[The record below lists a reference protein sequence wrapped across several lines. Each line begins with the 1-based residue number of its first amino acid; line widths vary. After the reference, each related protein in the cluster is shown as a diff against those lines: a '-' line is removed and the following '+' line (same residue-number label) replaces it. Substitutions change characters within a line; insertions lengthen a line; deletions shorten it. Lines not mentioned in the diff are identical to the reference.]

1 MIVQY
6 SFEQLFTMVDG
17 DRGKNYPKDSDFS
30 EEGYCLFLN
39 AGNVTSNGW
48 SFEDKMFI
56 SKEKDEI
63 LNKGKVSKGDLIIT
77 TRGTVG
83 NVVLYN
89 ERVPFENVRINSGML
104 ILKINNEE
112 ALDNRFAY
120 YLLISPYVKKIIS
133 LFCSGSAQPQLPV
146 KDFKKIKVNLPS
158 IDFQRKT
165 AFLLY
170 SFDLSIENNTK
181 RIKLLEKMA
190 ENLYKEWFAR
200 FRFPGHEGVEFE
212 NGLPMGWVYTTI
224 EDLSEILQR
233 GISPQYDDDGE
244 YTVISQKCIRTSVV
258 DFSESRHQTK
268 KYKSELNLQDADIV
282 ICSTGT
288 GTLGRVGK
296 VIGNYPNTTFDSHV
310 TLVRAKAGISK
321 QYLYSAIKNMQV
333 WLENMGVGSTNQQE
347 LNRKTIKNAKIVLPD
362 ENTMKRFEEIS
373 KCIHDEIGS
382 LIASRDNLTKQR
394 DLLLP
399 RLMSGKLEVK

>member
-1 MIVQY
+1 MEYRALGEFCTITSSKRIFAEQYVTEGIPFYRSKEIIEKNNNNDITESLYITEEVYENIQKKFGVPQEGHMLLTSVGTLGIPYIVKDEKFY
-6 SFEQLFTMVDG
+6 FKDG
-17 DRGKNYPKDSDFS
+17 NLTWMKDFS
-30 EEGYCLFLN
+30 DELSPYYLYY
-39 AGNVTSNGW
+39 W
-48 SFEDKMFI
+48 I
-56 SKEKDEI
+56 SSRFGKE
-63 LNKGKVSKGDLIIT
+63 SLISRAIGSSQAAIT
-77 TRGTVG
+77 
-83 NVVLYN
+83 
-89 ERVPFENVRINSGML
+89 ID
-104 ILKINNEE
+104 ILKK
-112 ALDNRFAY
+112 Y
-120 YLLISPYVKKIIS
+120 KLLVPDRTVQDSISSVLQEYDRLI
-133 LFCSGSAQPQLPV
+133 Q
-146 KDFKKIKVNLPS
+146 
-158 IDFQRKT
+158 
-165 AFLLY
+165 
-170 SFDLSIENNTK
+170 NNTK
-181 RIKLLEKMA
+181 RIKLLEQMA

-212 NGLPMGWVYTTI
+212 NGLPMGWTYTTI
-224 EDLSEILQR
+224 EELSEVLQR

-244 YTVISQKCIRTSVV
+244 YIVISQKCIRTSIV
-258 DFSESRHQTK
+258 DFGESRHQTK
-268 KYKSELNLQDADIV
+268 KYKSELNLQDADTV

-296 VIGNYPNTTFDSHV
+296 VIGDYPNATFDSHV

-399 RLMSGKLEVK
+399 RLMSGKLEAK

>member
-1 MIVQY
+1 MRLKEVTVSANTGLDAIKRAPIVEEETGLKCIRIQDI
-6 SFEQLFTMVDG
+6 SQ
-17 DRGKNYPKDSDFS
+17 GKDFDDW
-30 EEGYCLFLN
+30 
-39 AGNVTSNGW
+39 GNTVT
-48 SFEDKMFI
+48 
-56 SKEKDEI
+56 
-63 LNKGKVSKGDLIIT
+63 T
-77 TRGTVG
+77 
-83 NVVLYN
+83 
-89 ERVPFENVRINSGML
+89 ENDYKKFK
-104 ILKINNEE
+104 LKINDLLV
-112 ALDNRFAY
+112 ARTGATVGVS
-120 YLLISPYVKKIIS
+120 YLVKKDYNAV
-133 LFCSGSAQPQLPV
+133 FNNGSIRLRLSKDVNTRFVYYVFKSKSFGQYIDNVSCVATQP
-146 KDFKKIKVNLPS
+146 NLRVENLLRFTIPD
-158 IDFQRKT
+158 IDKEQQDEIVEILEK
-165 AFLLY
+165 Y
-170 SFDLSIENNTK
+170 DDLIENNTK
-181 RIKLLEKMA
+181 RIKLLEQMA
-190 ENLYKEWFAR
+190 ENLYKEWFVR

>member
-1 MIVQY
+1 MEFITYKIGDVAKITAGGDAPKNVSDVPTETCNVPIYSNGIDNEGLYGYTDKAKIEGDSVTVTARGVNIGTAFYRKEPFLPIVRLL
-6 SFEQLFTMVDG
+6 SIVPNRTLI
-17 DRGKNYPKDSDFS
+17 YPK
-30 EEGYCLFLN
+30 Y
-39 AGNVTSNGW
+39 
-48 SFEDKMFI
+48 
-56 SKEKDEI
+56 
-63 LNKGKVSKGDLIIT
+63 
-77 TRGTVG
+77 
-83 NVVLYN
+83 LY
-89 ERVPFENVRINSGML
+89 
-104 ILKINNEE
+104 
-112 ALDNRFAY
+112 Y
-120 YLLISPYVKKIIS
+120 YLKGIEIIGT
-133 LFCSGSAQPQLPV
+133 GSAQPQIPV
-146 KDFKKIKVNLPS
+146 PFFSRKKIKICKDICVQQKIAES
-158 IDFQRKT
+158 ISMYDE
-165 AFLLY
+165 L
-170 SFDLSIENNTK
+170 IENNNK
-181 RIKLLEKMA
+181 RINLLEQMA
-190 ENLYKEWFAR
+190 ENLYKEWFVR